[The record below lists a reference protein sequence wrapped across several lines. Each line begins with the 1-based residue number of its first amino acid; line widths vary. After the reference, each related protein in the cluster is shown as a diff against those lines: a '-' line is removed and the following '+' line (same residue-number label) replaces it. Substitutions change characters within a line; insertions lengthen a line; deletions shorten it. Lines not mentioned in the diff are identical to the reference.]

1 MSSFWQQMP
10 FVRIL
15 LPFIAGIAVASNFS
29 FNGPNLLILL
39 LLAAIAYFIYYKI
52 TQHSFKD
59 SHYGIWFSLLFFLLG
74 SLSYTWHLA
83 KEKHQHFSQQKS
95 QALAVQITQK
105 TMATPK
111 GWKSEALVL
120 YGIDS
125 LGEVQEMRGKIML
138 YVQKDSLE
146 AIPGYGEQLLIKSS
160 FLEISS
166 PKNPGTFNY
175 KVYLQRKGIF
185 HASYVRKHQL
195 QWLHSNHGNPILLK
209 VYAFQNFVHE
219 VLQQNLHKPG
229 EIGIA
234 EALLYGYDKDIE
246 DEVTDAYSKTGTLHV
261 LAVSGMHV
269 GLIFMILSWLLK
281 PLEKLKRGKKLIP
294 IFQILGIWIYAVI
307 CGFSPSILR
316 ACVMFSFVIMGK
328 QIRRNSNPF
337 NSLSASAF
345 LLLLTDPNLLYNVG
359 FQLSYA
365 AVGGILGFY
374 PYLYHMLNLNNR
386 LLDEIWKIL
395 AVSLAAQVL
404 TLPLSIYYFHQLPNY
419 FLLANLLIIPL
430 TTIIIYA
437 GILLLIISPFPAAAL
452 LLGQAIAWL
461 IQLTNGTAQF
471 IANLPYSYQDQL
483 NWQGI
488 HVLVYY
494 LACICL
500 IQFLF
505 ARDVIALKAMLFLLV
520 LLQCH
525 HAYLSWQTQEK
536 EVLTIFSLPKNI
548 AIQYQVAQ
556 HAQVWQGADSNQEK
570 NYRNQIQPNHYLRN
584 IASVRTESLDTLNY
598 MFAPK
603 PNFKVCILQ
612 NTGMPCQERI
622 SILLICGNK
631 FVNLQKLLQQN
642 NVQQVVL
649 NGDVNPQKKRA
660 LKKILQKFKIPHHD
674 VTENGAFELSL

>member
-15 LPFIAGIAVASNFS
+15 LPFIAGIALASNFA
-29 FNGPNLLILL
+29 FNGLNLLILL
-39 LLAAIAYFIYYKI
+39 ALAVIAYFIYYKI
-52 TQHSFKD
+52 TQDSFKD
-59 SHYGIWFSLLFFLLG
+59 FHYGIWFNFLFFLLG
-74 SLSYTWHLA
+74 IFTFSWHQA
-83 KEKHQHFSQQKS
+83 KEHVQHFSQQKLE
-95 QALAVQITQK
+95 ALAIQISQK
-105 TMATPK
+105 TTHTPK
-111 GWKSEALVL
+111 GWKAEALVL

-125 LGEVQEMRGKIML
+125 LGRVQNVKGKIML
-138 YVQKDSLE
+138 YAQKDSLQ

-175 KVYLQRKGIF
+175 KLYLQRKGIF
-185 HASYVRKHQL
+185 HATYIGKNQV
-195 QWLHSNHGNPILLK
+195 QWLHQNKGNPILLK
-209 VYAFQNFVHE
+209 VYAFQHFVHQ

-395 AVSLAAQVL
+395 AVSLAAQTL
-404 TLPLSIYYFHQLPNY
+404 TMPLSIYYFHQLPNY
-419 FLLANLLIIPL
+419 FLVANLLIIPL
-430 TTIIIYA
+430 TTLIIYA
-437 GILLLIISPFPAAAL
+437 GILLLLISPFPEAAL

-483 NWQGI
+483 NWQGM
-488 HVLVYY
+488 HVLAYY

-505 ARDVIALKAMLFLLV
+505 ARDVIALKAMLLILI
-520 LLQCH
+520 LLQGFN
-525 HAYLSWQTQEK
+525 AYLSWQTQSQSR
-536 EVLTIFSLPKNI
+536 LTIFSLPKSF
-548 AIQYQVAQ
+548 ALQYQSANQ
-556 HAQVWQGADSNQEK
+556 AQVWQRKDSLQEK
-570 NYRNQIQPNHYLRN
+570 NYTKQIQPNHFLRN
-584 IASVRTESLDTLNY
+584 IALVRTETLDSFNY
-598 MFAPK
+598 LFALPK
-603 PNFKVCILQ
+603 KLKVCILQ
-612 NTGMPCQERI
+612 NTGMPSNEEI

-631 FVNLQKLLQQN
+631 FVNLQRLLEQN
-642 NVQQVVL
+642 KVQQVVL
-649 NGDVNPQKKRA
+649 NGDVSPQKKRA
-660 LKKILQKFKIPHHD
+660 LKKILQKWKIPHHD